1 MSDLYRSAI
10 HARASKLPPVPPTV
24 YPGHTYGD
32 EVEDDGDEDAEM
44 GDSLGSLPSEMGP
57 PKFSSS
63 RRQRTSNPSF
73 APISAAGYF
82 EQATQVSVVTSGLD
96 FRAYYTPPKF
106 ADGSV
111 LVCHH
116 GAGYSGLSFACFAK
130 EVTRLSKGECGVLS
144 FDCRGHGKTSR
155 IGSQSSKDE
164 DLSIQTLTNDLL
176 NLLSTIFPDPISAP
190 TFLLVGHSLGGS
202 VCVRAC
208 PLLQERKYRT
218 TGVAVLDVVE
228 EFTLEA
234 LPMMQSL
241 LDARP
246 EGFDSVEEAV
256 EWHVKTNAIRN
267 VDSARVSIP
276 SVVVQN
282 PRPTTRAPA
291 YLWRTPLRSTAP
303 YWTSWFTGL
312 SSKFLSARTARLLVL
327 AGTERLDKE
336 LMIGQMQ
343 GKFQLEVLTG
353 VGHMIHE
360 DDPIR
365 LAELLVEFWRRNE
378 RVLVGIKK
386 VGDL

>member
-32 EVEDDGDEDAEM
+32 EVEDEEAEM
-44 GDSLGSLPSEMGP
+44 EDSVGSLPSEMGP
-57 PKFSSS
+57 PKSFNLGK
-63 RRQRTSNPSF
+63 RQKKTPNPSF
-73 APISAAGYF
+73 APISAAAYF
-82 EQATQVSVVTSGLD
+82 EQATQVSVVASGLD

-106 ADGSV
+106 SDGTV

-116 GAGYSGLSFACFAK
+116 GAGYSGLSFACLAK
-130 EVTRLSKGECGVLS
+130 EFTRLSKGECGVLS
-144 FDCRGHGKTSR
+144 LDCRGHGKTTR
-155 IGSQSSKDE
+155 IGPTETSEE
-164 DLSIQTLTNDLL
+164 DLSIDTLTSDLV
-176 NLLSTIFPDPISAP
+176 NLLSTIFSDFATAP

-208 PLLQERKYRT
+208 PLLQDRKYKV
-218 TGVAVLDVVE
+218 TGVVVLDVVE

-234 LPMMQSL
+234 LPMMHSL

-246 EGFDSVEEAV
+246 EGFDSAEDAV
-256 EWHVKTNAIRN
+256 EWHVKTNVIRN

-276 SVVVQN
+276 AIVVPN
-282 PRPTTRAPA
+282 PKPNTRAPDF
-291 YLWRTPLRSTAP
+291 LWRTPLRSTAP

-343 GKFQLEVLTG
+343 GKFQLEVLAG

-360 DDPIR
+360 DDPAR